1 MSTNH
6 FNIYL
11 THYFFFEIAS
21 NKIDIGIS
29 VQDYNTE
36 KAAVVDFT
44 SFVYIN
50 EVMMDVC
57 FPRRL
62 KGLYNIARPFG

>member
-1 MSTNH
+1 MCSS
-6 FNIYL
+6 FQL
-11 THYFFFEIAS
+11 ES
-21 NKIDIGIS
+21 NLIDIGIGA
-29 VQDYNTE
+29 QDYNTD
-36 KAAVVDFT
+36 KAVLVDYT

-57 FPRRL
+57 LPRRL

>member
-1 MSTNH
+1 M
-6 FNIYL
+6 
-11 THYFFFEIAS
+11 
-21 NKIDIGIS
+21 DIGIS